1 MGKLHRKKVIFPP
14 VSQLIYAHSRR
25 YHIKQVGV
33 GGPSKSPT
41 QILCAKIGSFNLK
54 PQKFLRPTRSFK
66 ILHCHQ
72 NLKGSVRISATLM
85 FANFIVKKIAF
96 IREIG
101 IEIFFRCTFYKIYI
115 FVFLILGKKWKQI
128 RKSVDSI
135 GELRKIETNF
145 RLDCCWIIFIILKK
159 KIKTCVPKYNRVS
172 VTNLI
177 LK

>member
-14 VSQLIYAHSRR
+14 VSQFIYAHSRR

-54 PQKFLRPTRSFK
+54 PQKLLKPTRSFK

-72 NLKGSVRISATLM
+72 ILKGSVRISATLM
-85 FANFIVKKIAF
+85 FANFIVKRIAF

-101 IEIFFRCTFYKIYI
+101 IEIFLRCTFYKIYI
-115 FVFLILGKKWKQI
+115 FLFLFLGKKWKQI
-128 RKSVDSI
+128 RKSVDISSI
-135 GELRKIETNF
+135 GELRKIETNL
-145 RLDCCWIIFIILKK
+145 RLDCC
-159 KIKTCVPKYNRVS
+159 
-172 VTNLI
+172 
-177 LK
+177 

>member
-54 PQKFLRPTRSFK
+54 PQKFLRPTGSFK

-101 IEIFFRCTFYKIYI
+101 IEIFLRCTFYKIHI
-115 FVFLILGKKWKQI
+115 FLFLFLGKKWKQI
-128 RKSVDSI
+128 RKSVDISSI
-135 GELRKIETNF
+135 GELSKIETNL
-145 RLDCCWIIFIILKK
+145 RLDCC
-159 KIKTCVPKYNRVS
+159 
-172 VTNLI
+172 
-177 LK
+177 